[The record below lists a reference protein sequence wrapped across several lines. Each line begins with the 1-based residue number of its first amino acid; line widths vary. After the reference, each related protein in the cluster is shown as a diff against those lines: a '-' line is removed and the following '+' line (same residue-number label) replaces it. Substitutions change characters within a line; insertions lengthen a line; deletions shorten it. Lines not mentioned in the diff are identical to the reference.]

1 MSSYLPCAGS
11 ATSSAAVPETL
22 LQAGPVPGL
31 CPPRPGRDET
41 GTAGLPAGMIAVRSS
56 GAARPGAGK
65 DGVLL
70 AGAAAAPVIAGEM
83 LVFCHPVT
91 CAPAVV
97 RRTGEVQA
105 GGWLPDHVRPGV
117 LEAQLGDGVIERLI
131 AASGQA
137 VPQRRQ
143 RIMSLELTARFVLA
157 MTLMPDASY
166 REVMA
171 RLAGLLPRVPW
182 RRRWQVPSGKVITG
196 WRRRLGDQ
204 VMEQLFWRA
213 AGPVAGGRTL
223 LPGGPQ
229 LPRAL
234 PDHRDPGPR
243 GAPGHAGQAG
253 H

>member
-1 MSSYLPCAGS
+1 
-11 ATSSAAVPETL
+11 
-22 LQAGPVPGL
+22 
-31 CPPRPGRDET
+31 
-41 GTAGLPAGMIAVRSS
+41 MIAVRSS

-105 GGWLPDHVRPGV
+105 GGWLPDHVRLGV

-143 RIMSLELTARFVLA
+143 RICPRQPTGPMGRRNRRMSQKHA
-157 MTLMPDASY
+157 P
-166 REVMA
+166 
-171 RLAGLLPRVPW
+171 
-182 RRRWQVPSGKVITG
+182 
-196 WRRRLGDQ
+196 
-204 VMEQLFWRA
+204 
-213 AGPVAGGRTL
+213 
-223 LPGGPQ
+223 
-229 LPRAL
+229 
-234 PDHRDPGPR
+234 
-243 GAPGHAGQAG
+243 APGKPTSPIRERSQGVADSVYRYAADLARQAG
-253 H
+253 CISARWRPAIVGSPCR